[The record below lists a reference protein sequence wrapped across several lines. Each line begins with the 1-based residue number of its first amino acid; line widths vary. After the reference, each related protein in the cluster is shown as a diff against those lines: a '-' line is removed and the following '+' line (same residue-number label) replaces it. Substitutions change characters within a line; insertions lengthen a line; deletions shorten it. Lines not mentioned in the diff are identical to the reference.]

1 MNSRSETQPWDQ
13 ARAIRGEK
21 FLRGLHRILPLGRKY
36 HPLLSAM
43 NGRRG
48 LLAIP
53 FDKSRLVQ
61 PAAWAK
67 QITNQLL
74 SGMDVVPEFHLLAAV
89 VRQLASGCLIDVGAN
104 IGLYTLLLRSVSA
117 LPIIAYE
124 PQPFLFKLLQRNIA
138 FNHLANVEARNLA
151 CGSRR
156 GEVPFAIGING
167 SVAAGLDAG
176 DTIASDNDLES
187 EAHVTQRGEAV
198 INVPLTTLD
207 DDLADVSSIALLK
220 IDCEGFE
227 FEILQG
233 ARRLIERHA
242 PLLFLEAH
250 PTLLGRFGHSV
261 EDVRE
266 FLRPHYE
273 LEFWRFDQVRR
284 RSKLGRSL
292 AKFRRPTGRR
302 YADGDEMLAAAN
314 GEPRPAQI
322 YFLGRPKR
330 RKGVT

>member
-1 MNSRSETQPWDQ
+1 MSNRVEMQPWDQ
-13 ARAIRGEK
+13 VRAVRGEK

-53 FDKSRLVQ
+53 LDQCRLVQ

-74 SGMDVVPEFHLLAAV
+74 NGIDVVPEFSLLAPR
-89 VRQLASGCLIDVGAN
+89 VRQLSTGYLIDVGAN
-104 IGLYTLLLRSVSA
+104 IGLYTLLLRSVSS

-124 PQPFLFKLLQRNIA
+124 PQPFLFKLLQCNIA
-138 FNHLANVEARNLA
+138 FNHLPDVEARNFA

-156 GEVPFAIGING
+156 GEVSFSIGING
-167 SVAAGLDAG
+167 SVAPGGGAVRS
-176 DTIASDNDLES
+176 TASDDLES
-187 EAHVTQRGEAV
+187 EAQLTQRGKTV
-198 INVPLTTLD
+198 VQVPLTTLNE
-207 DDLADVSSIALLK
+207 DLAGVPSIALLK

-227 FEILQG
+227 FDVLQG
-233 ARRLIERHA
+233 ALRLIEQHE
-242 PLLFLEAH
+242 PLLFLEVH

-261 EDVRE
+261 EEVLKLVKPYYN
-266 FLRPHYE
+266 F
-273 LEFWRFDQVRR
+273 EFWCFDRVRR

-292 AKFRRPTGRR
+292 AKFQRPEGRC
-302 YADGDEMLAAAN
+302 YADVAAMLAAATTD
-314 GEPRPAQI
+314 PRPAQI
-322 YFLGRPKR
+322 YFIGQPR
-330 RKGVT
+330 RTTTVTR